1 MRLSRALLPLL
12 IACTLIPAVARDQSL
27 AECRPCGPDALK
39 GPLRYL
45 LFQGCAGADFRD
57 CCRRHDACYDI
68 LGVDKD
74 TCDEIFRQDLLIEA
88 AKSRKPAKARRRAEM
103 AYLAVKWFGDGAYRS
118 AQKIAAQK
126 AAAAK

>member
-1 MRLSRALLPLL
+1 MRLSRVLLPLL
-12 IACTLIPAVARDQSL
+12 FACAISPTLARDQSI

-57 CCRRHDACYDI
+57 CCRRHDACYDT
-68 LGVDKD
+68 LGATKEA
-74 TCDEIFRQDLLIEA
+74 CDEIFRQDLLLEA

-103 AYLAVKWFGDGAYRS
+103 AYRAVKWFGGGAYRS
-118 AQKIAAQK
+118 AQKIAAEK
-126 AAAAK
+126 AGK